1 MGYLPFIIYD
11 MYVTSVEIKFYN
23 IHMEDVTR
31 NTNEFMCIIP
41 DYDPYDPQVRQYL
54 YTSPVIQCG
63 QPQLY
68 LTYLDSDGFI
78 HLNKTTIRNSGHK
91 ESDYECH
98 YSEIFRT
105 NKSDNNFSLGIVQM
119 FRETE
124 KIRSSTFVLVRCY
137 LKKAELVYETGHAYV
152 PPPSA
157 ELNEVSRRQG
167 YDDINRPSVLIFGL
181 DSMSRLNVIRQLPRT
196 YHFLTNVL
204 DAIVFTGMTKTGDNT
219 FPNMM
224 ALLSGINV
232 HKWNSKTNTFTV
244 EKPVYFDDIPLVWDS
259 FKDSGY
265 VTMYNEDT
273 PSLTIF
279 NFCASGFKDPPTD
292 YYVRPFWLAMN
303 SINNFKSKDS
313 RCYGNTPK
321 HMYLLDYIEQF
332 VARMKHHRYF
342 AFTFLTLLS
351 HDDLNEVQVADSDFE
366 NMFLK
371 MQQGGQLNN
380 TIVIVLGDHGNRFT
394 ELRKTDIGRIEDR
407 MPFLAVSLPKQFKQ
421 RFPHLVAGLEENR
434 NNLLSWYVRWVTT
447 TAIYNHGL

>member
-23 IHMEDVTR
+23 IHMEDVTC
-31 NTNEFMCIIP
+31 NTNDFMCIIP
-41 DYDPYDPQVRQYL
+41 DYDPYDPQVREYL
-54 YTSPVIQCG
+54 TTSPAIQCG
-63 QPQLY
+63 QPQHY
-68 LTYLDSDGFI
+68 LTYLDSSGVI
-78 HLNKTTIRNSGHK
+78 HLNKTAIRNSGHE

-105 NKSDNNFSLGIVQM
+105 NKSDNKFSLGTVQM

-124 KIRSSTFVLVRCY
+124 KIRSSAFVLVRCY

-152 PPPSA
+152 PPPAA
-157 ELNEVSRRQG
+157 ELNEVSTRQSD
-167 YDDINRPSVLIFGL
+167 DDINRPSVLIFGL
-181 DSMSRLNVIRQLPRT
+181 DSMSRLNFIRQLPRT

-204 DAIVFTGMTKTGDNT
+204 DAVVFTGMTKTGDNT

-232 HKWNSKTNTFTV
+232 HKWNSKTNTFSV

-265 VTMYNEDT
+265 VTMYNEDS
-273 PSLTIF
+273 PSLTVF
-279 NFCASGFKDPPTD
+279 NFRASGFKDPPTD

-303 SINNFKSKDS
+303 SINNFKSRDT

-332 VARMKHHRYF
+332 AARMKYHRYF

-366 NMFLK
+366 KIFLK

-394 ELRKTDIGRIEDR
+394 GLRKTDIGRIEDR
-407 MPFLAVSLPKQFKQ
+407 MPFLAVSLPKQFKH

-447 TAIYNHGL
+447 TAIRSYGS